1 MTQSEKRNKRK
12 CWTEMQK
19 KLKVFLNGEKKK
31 KNNLKKTLK
40 SVRLAMKGENKNVSS
55 KREKLGTRL

>member
-1 MTQSEKRNKRK
+1 
-12 CWTEMQK
+12 MQK